1 MEEQKLGKYEIRA
14 TIGRGAIGVVYEGWD
29 PILARKV
36 AIKTLALS
44 SDHVDDAEKRSRF
57 LREAQA
63 AAMLHHPN
71 IVNIFDYGEEANHAY
86 IVMELV
92 GGSSLE
98 TVLSQSERL
107 SRPRVFHIM
116 SGLLAGL
123 QHSHECGIVHRD
135 IKPGNILLTTDH
147 TVKISDFGIAHLEDS
162 TLTRMGS
169 IMGTPAYM
177 SPEQVLG
184 ESVDARTDL
193 YSAGVVLYQ
202 MLAGKRPYEGGTASI
217 MHKIVTQPVPPLPPD
232 IVSAIS
238 PRIDS
243 LLAKAL
249 AKKPGT
255 GFRTPRVS
263 RAR

>member
-1 MEEQKLGKYEIRA
+1 MPPMPGSWMEEQKLGKYEIRA

-107 SRPRVFHIM
+107 SRPR
-116 SGLLAGL
+116 
-123 QHSHECGIVHRD
+123 
-135 IKPGNILLTTDH
+135 
-147 TVKISDFGIAHLEDS
+147 
-162 TLTRMGS
+162 
-169 IMGTPAYM
+169 
-177 SPEQVLG
+177 
-184 ESVDARTDL
+184 
-193 YSAGVVLYQ
+193 
-202 MLAGKRPYEGGTASI
+202 
-217 MHKIVTQPVPPLPPD
+217 
-232 IVSAIS
+232 
-238 PRIDS
+238 
-243 LLAKAL
+243 
-249 AKKPGT
+249 
-255 GFRTPRVS
+255 
-263 RAR
+263 